1 MGLFDNVFE
10 SKSTA
15 RELTP
20 AEAFAGILLAASACD
35 RHIAEEEMRGLL
47 TITSR
52 MKLFEGINDSR
63 WKSLIEFLHK
73 ILKHDGEASL
83 IDRCTAALPDELRAC
98 VFANACD
105 IILADRDV
113 EDEEKEFLDRLQKK
127 LNLDGDTA
135 LTIVEVMVV
144 KNKG

>member
-10 SKSTA
+10 SKTA
-15 RELTP
+15 TRALTGP
-20 AEAFAGILLAASACD
+20 EAFAGILLAASACD
-35 RHIAEEEMRGLL
+35 GHIAEEEIRGLF
-47 TITSR
+47 TITGR
-52 MKLFEGINDSR
+52 MKLYDGQSEPK
-63 WKSLIEFLHK
+63 WKSLIDTLHK
-73 ILKHDGEASL
+73 MLKHDGVEKL
-83 IDRCTAALPDELRAC
+83 IERCAAALPEELRDC

-105 IILADRDV
+105 IILADGVV
-113 EDEEKEFLDRLQKK
+113 EDAEKEFLDRLQKL